1 MENIYVTAM
10 KNGKQVRVKY
20 RNKCEDYSGGWWSEE
35 FWMYDPETNRLRYYY
50 PDSNFEKGFFTLH
63 DEDAANCI
71 MTETVRLAT
80 GGYKDESVDV
90 EDIII
95 EDAGIPVSSR
105 SIVEKA
111 IEKIKTMT
119 DEEIIR
125 RVFSGVVS

>member
-1 MENIYVTAM
+1 MEDIYVTAM

-20 RNKCEDYSGGWWSEE
+20 RDECEDYSGGVWPEE
-35 FWMYDPETNRLRYYY
+35 LWMYDSETNRFRRYY
-50 PDSNFEKGFFTLH
+50 PESNFKKGFFALH
-63 DEDAANCI
+63 DEDATNFL
-71 MTETVRLAT
+71 MTETVRFAT
-80 GGYKDESVDV
+80 DGYKDESADV

-125 RVFSGVVS
+125 RVLS

>member
-35 FWMYDPETNRLRYYY
+35 LWIYEPETNRFRCYY

-63 DEDAANCI
+63 DEDAANFI
-71 MTETVRLAT
+71 MAETVRLAT
-80 GGYKDESVDV
+80 DSYNSELVDV

-125 RVFSGVVS
+125 RVFSGVAS

>member
-35 FWMYDPETNRLRYYY
+35 FWMYDPETNRFRCYY

-80 GGYKDESVDV
+80 V

-119 DEEIIR
+119 DEEIIW
-125 RVFSGVVS
+125 RVFS